1 MEEDKKP
8 NQLDNDFDNYPW
20 IVKQEFKY
28 EIDDVLDWS
37 ESISDESSENFIFG
51 ANELYEFNNLVKRD
65 RESFFNTQSNV
76 NDNIDLSMINDLL

>member
-8 NQLDNDFDNYPW
+8 NQLDNEFDSYPW

-51 ANELYEFNNLVKRD
+51 SNELYEFNNLVKRD